1 MREVRKVTLLLQD
14 LAAELGLGHLAIE
27 MRWNDA
33 IEGTALGIQFIRKSS
48 RKRRTRVRTYN
59 RSSSSVGMKL
69 NDLARKTSIWTT

>member
-14 LAAELGLGHLAIE
+14 LAAELGLGHLTIE

-33 IEGTALGIQFIRKSS
+33 IEGTALGVQFIRKSS
-48 RKRRTRVRTYN
+48 RKRRTGVRTYN